1 MAGIVNKVY
10 CMQSL
15 SFVYVLFHVVKG
27 ISLYTLSGVVNT
39 ANIEWSSFKW
49 SLTRG
54 QKQRKTIKPCSQ
66 KVVKVA
72 YKRWTLTEKI
82 LVVQIHGRLEEDV
95 ICNRDGHTWRFDCN
109 VRCISKRSSENN
121 VPDCCDTTV
130 EDASSIEDGE
140 GVSVVL
146 LSIARVVLAT
156 TNDKWL

>member
-1 MAGIVNKVY
+1 MVGIVNKVY

-15 SFVYVLFHVVKG
+15 SFVYVFFHVVNG
-27 ISLYTLSGVVNT
+27 ISSYTLSGVVNT

-82 LVVQIHGRLEEDV
+82 LVV
-95 ICNRDGHTWRFDCN
+95 
-109 VRCISKRSSENN
+109 
-121 VPDCCDTTV
+121 
-130 EDASSIEDGE
+130 
-140 GVSVVL
+140 
-146 LSIARVVLAT
+146 
-156 TNDKWL
+156 